1 LVIKSCDLGG
11 MGTTRNVDLV
21 IAEHEGKRQY
31 RSKQVRRQIV
41 EETLQPGASVA
52 VIARQHGVNA
62 NQVFHWRKLY
72 REGRLELEPN
82 SAQPMPVRISEVVS
96 GEQQPAKFYG
106 GVIVVELGRARI
118 RIEGTVDSDNLRLV
132 LERAGR

>member
-1 LVIKSCDLGG
+1 
-11 MGTTRNVDLV
+11 MGSARNAEVV
-21 IAEHEGKRQY
+21 IAEAKGKRQY
-31 RSKQVRRQIV
+31 RSREERRQIV

-72 REGRLELEPN
+72 REGRLELKPAAAELL
-82 SAQPMPVRISEVVS
+82 PVRIAEVVS
-96 GEQQPAKFYG
+96 SELPPARLCA

-118 RIEGTVDSDNLRLV
+118 RIEGSVDSDNLRLV